1 MDKIEPAFNRK
12 KEKKKKKKEE
22 REKKNKT
29 WGWSVTDSHQIR
41 PSHCTDL
48 VEVCGPL
55 VVLAASRTD
64 TGSIHEQTTPIPAA
78 GRLLNSWAA

>member
-64 TGSIHEQTTPIPAA
+64 TGSIHERTTPIPAV

>member
-12 KEKKKKKKEE
+12 KEKKKKKGGEG
-22 REKKNKT
+22 KKNKT

-55 VVLAASRTD
+55 VVLAASKTD
-64 TGSIHEQTTPIPAA
+64 TGSIHERTTPIPAV

>member
-12 KEKKKKKKEE
+12 KEKKKKKREE